1 MRAFCPGQLGT
12 EARYEI
18 KGTELR
24 ARVLLVVAEV
34 KAAIKGGGTTSE
46 AFLTANYADALF
58 ARHHVKR
65 KLLHQVEFNR
75 VPCLRQVSLAL
86 RMVSKRV
93 RPLIL
98 LT

>member
-34 KAAIKGGGTTSE
+34 KAAINGGGTTSE
-46 AFLTANYADALF
+46 AFLTTNNADALF

-65 KLLHQVEFNR
+65 KLLHQVELNHE
-75 VPCLRQVSLAL
+75 RQVSLAL